1 MAADSVRFDPI
12 PARSEL
18 VRMRKADL
26 VALVEQFRPLAG
38 MSVTSATSAALAA
51 VGEVPGWDRAKG
63 ATALRLAVE
72 LDAGAGM
79 ATAAVARELRAT
91 LAELEAAA
99 KERSGGG
106 NDPAE
111 DLDAELERLTAG

>member
-1 MAADSVRFDPI
+1 MADPVRFEPV
-12 PARSEL
+12 PGRSEL
-18 VRMRKADL
+18 VRMRKSEL
-26 VALVEQFRPLAG
+26 VELVEQFRPLAG
-38 MSVTSATSAALAA
+38 MSVTAATSAALAE
-51 VGEVPGWDRAKG
+51 VGDMPGFDRAKG

-99 KERSGGG
+99 KERTGGG